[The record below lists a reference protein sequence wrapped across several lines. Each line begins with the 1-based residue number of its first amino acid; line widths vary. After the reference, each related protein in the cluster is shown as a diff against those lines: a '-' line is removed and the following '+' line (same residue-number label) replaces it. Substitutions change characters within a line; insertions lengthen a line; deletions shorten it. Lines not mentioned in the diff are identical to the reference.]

1 MKQTLLYD
9 QQSCRLQLEGLPDLS
24 AGQGGTSLGIITGW
38 SLEWLGRPQ
47 LEGRKEHLL
56 ALMGVVLP
64 YARHLISGVARPFG
78 GGELPVEIGPA
89 EPGSHALLLRSS
101 QPEVAPLELTLDDA
115 ELADLVRVLDQLR
128 LDPRLALEMPVPE
141 PRPLRARELMERVP
155 LPQRL
160 AAPVGGLAA
169 LAAAAGLASF
179 WPQPR
184 LPQQVQASVAS
195 PVKAPS
201 SQTRPT
207 ATRPSQAS
215 LPQATPPQTSP
226 IQASSKEAGSTV
238 APSTGASSTGA
249 SSTAAPSPPTAP
261 ARPTVPPPVLPAQGL
276 QPAAAVDSLTLI
288 NRARTGLQGTSRAAG
303 WPQLGSTQTWKLA
316 VDGSGRVV
324 AASPETT
331 GSATDRA
338 ALGLPAASLGAT
350 PPAGTT
356 LVRADARPEG
366 FWELAPWNGW

>member
-201 SQTRPT
+201 SQT
-207 ATRPSQAS
+207 
-215 LPQATPPQTSP
+215 SP
-226 IQASSKEAGSTV
+226 IQASSKEAGSIV
-238 APSTGASSTGA
+238 APSTGA

>member
-24 AGQGGTSLGIITGW
+24 AGQGGSSLGIITGW

-89 EPGSHALLLRSS
+89 EPGIHALLLRSS

-184 LPQQVQASVAS
+184 LPQQLQASVAS

-201 SQTRPT
+201 PQTRPSET
-207 ATRPSQAS
+207 T
-215 LPQATPPQTSP
+215 LPQATPPQTRP
-226 IQASSKEAGSTV
+226 IQASSKEASSKEASSTV
-238 APSTGASSTGA
+238 APSKGA
-249 SSTAAPSPPTAP
+249 SSTAAQSPPTAP
-261 ARPTVPPPVLPAQGL
+261 SGPSVPPPVLPPQGL
-276 QPAAAVDSLTLI
+276 QPAAAVDQLTLI
-288 NRARTGLQGTSRAAG
+288 NRTRTGLKSTARGSG
-303 WPQLGSTQTWKLA
+303 WPQLAGTQTWKLA

-324 AASPETT
+324 AASSDPP
-331 GSATDRA
+331 GSPADRA
-338 ALGLPAASLGAT
+338 ALGLPAASLGPT
-350 PPAGTT
+350 PPAGTV
-356 LVRADARPEG
+356 LVRGDARPEG